1 MKTIALIGGMSW
13 ESSLE
18 YYRMLNQF
26 VKKELGEPHSAEI
39 IMYSVDF
46 AEFEKLQHQGQ
57 WELLTEKM
65 IEIALKLEK
74 AGGDI
79 LLICTNTMHKMAA
92 EVEAA
97 INIPLLHI
105 ADSAGES
112 IKEMGLNKVALLGT
126 KFTMEEDFYKKRLKD
141 NYQLEVLIPEAEERE
156 IIHNVIYQELI
167 SGIIKEQSRT
177 KFKKIIE
184 ALKTRGAEGVVL
196 GCTEIPLLI
205 KDEDVSIPVFATSQ
219 LHAKKAVDFAL
230 KS

>member
-18 YYRMLNQF
+18 YYRMINQF
-26 VKKELGEPHSAEI
+26 VKAELGEPHSAEI

-46 AEFEKLQHQGQ
+46 AEFEKLQHQGE
-57 WELLTEKM
+57 WELLSEKM

-105 ADSAGES
+105 ADSAGEK
-112 IKEMGLNKVALLGT
+112 IKEMNLDKVALLGT
-126 KFTMEEDFYKKRLKD
+126 KFTMEEDFYKKRLKAK
-141 NYQLEVLIPEAEERE
+141 YQLDVLIPEAEERE
-156 IIHNVIYQELI
+156 IIHQVIYKELI
-167 SGIIKEQSRT
+167 SGIIRAESRE

-184 ALKTRGAEGVVL
+184 ALRSQGAEGVVL

-205 KDEDVSIPVFATSQ
+205 KDEDLSIPVFSTSE
-219 LHAKKAVDFAL
+219 LHAQKAVEFAL